1 MNGHRAKHA
10 LWMAG
15 LVTLGFLLRTTNA
28 AEVFVGGLVVL
39 PANDPYYQV
48 HRVFETLAAYPWVP
62 LVDPLLDHPFGAA
75 PIWPPVF
82 PWLLATLVHAV
93 GLGGSSAH
101 GIETFLAFTTPVV
114 GALVC
119 VPVYALARR
128 ILDGPGAWLAATVAV
143 LVPAHLWYSRLG
155 FVDHHALVTLV
166 QVCLFLGALVS
177 LTERRSGLLCG
188 ALAFGMMLWN
198 GFVLFVGVLDL
209 FFLVAFFLSDLDQR
223 RHIAR
228 VVARSHGFAALVVLP
243 IAAASAAATG
253 APFGAFALSYVH
265 PLVLVVVAVL
275 AALIAHVPARA
286 GLAAVLLGVAA
297 AWVGVASGAAVE
309 ASRWLLAR
317 DDFMA
322 SIQEAVPIFLRADGS
337 LDLVGPTIWL
347 TRFWFVV
354 PIALAVLA
362 RSVVRSERMDLGRLL
377 LLVWG
382 TSLFLLALR
391 QRRFAEAFAPALAIL
406 VAWALV
412 ALRSAALDA
421 TERAHWGRS
430 TGQVVT
436 ALGLVLVLA
445 VGLGPYY
452 VPLVRNPTSVFTIA
466 HAAPAPEASRAVPP
480 SHRALER
487 LRDVATGGPRSE
499 SGVLNLWPLGHRVLY
514 LTGLPVVASPF
525 GSHLGSGS
533 YAESAEFF
541 LSTEES
547 VAVERMERRGLR
559 YVVVDNDLGTLGAA
573 LGARGIAPQDFY
585 RREKIGEGAVRT
597 EYQRALYE
605 TMYLR
610 LVLLAGAGEPAY
622 QIPALRHFRLVADS
636 PGEHHP
642 GNLKVFERVAGAQ
655 LVLRASPERT
665 YDLVYAF
672 RSDLGRERT
681 HVIRVESDA
690 AGRARVRLPYS
701 SERADLG
708 HETSWILR
716 DEHGAEL
723 TRLRVPEEAV
733 VMGTRIEL
741 DVSAPT
747 VF

>member
-28 AEVFVGGLVVL
+28 ADVLVGGLVVF

-48 HRVFETLAAYPWVP
+48 HRVFETLAGYPWVP

-93 GLGGSSAH
+93 GLGGSSSH
-101 GIETFLAFTTPVV
+101 EIETFLALTTPVV
-114 GALVC
+114 GALLC

-128 ILDGPGAWLAATVAV
+128 ILDGPGAWLAAAIAV

-166 QVCLFLGALVS
+166 QVCLFLGALVA
-177 LTERRSGLLCG
+177 LTERRAGLLCG

-198 GFVLFVGVLDL
+198 GFVVFVGVLDL
-209 FFLVAFFLSDLDQR
+209 FFVVAFLLSDLER
-223 RHIAR
+223 RRQIAR
-228 VVARSHGFAALVVLP
+228 VVAQSHGFAALVVLP
-243 IAAASAAATG
+243 LAAASASATG

-265 PLVLVVVAVL
+265 PIVLAVVAIL
-275 AALIAHVPARA
+275 ACLIAYAPGRA
-286 GLAAVLLGVAA
+286 GLAAVLLGAA
-297 AWVGVASGAAVE
+297 AVCVGVATGAAVE

-322 SIQEAVPIFLRADGS
+322 SIQEAVPIFLRSDGR

-362 RSVVRSERMDLGRLL
+362 RSVVRSERVDLGRLL

-391 QRRFAEAFAPALAIL
+391 QRRFAETFAPALAIL

-412 ALRSAALDA
+412 GLRSIALDA
-421 TERAHWGRS
+421 MQRARWSRP
-430 TGQVVT
+430 T
-436 ALGLVLVLA
+436 AQAATAVGLVIVLVA
-445 VGLGPYY
+445 GLGPYY

-466 HAAPAPEASRAVPP
+466 HAASVPAASRSLPP

-487 LRDVATGGPRSE
+487 LRDLAKGDPRSE

-525 GSHLGSGS
+525 GSHLGNGS

-547 VAVERMERRGLR
+547 VAVERMQRRGLR

-573 LGARGIAPQDFY
+573 LGARGASPQDFY
-585 RREKIGEGAVRT
+585 QREKIGEGAVRT
-597 EYQRALYE
+597 EYQRSLYE

-642 GNLKVFERVAGAQ
+642 GNLKVFERVLGAE
-655 LVLRASPERT
+655 LLLRATPERT

-681 HVIRVESDA
+681 HVLRVESDA
-690 AGRARVRLPYS
+690 DGRAWVRLPYS

-708 HETSWILR
+708 HESPWILR
-716 DEHGAEL
+716 DEHGAEI

-733 VMGTRIEL
+733 VMGTRMEL
-741 DVSAPT
+741 DVSAPV